1 MQEIGVN
8 LLTASK
14 PVEIDTKILEKAR
27 QVLLPFASIIVQ
39 VDSLVQILS
48 AYFPSNL
55 SIYKFH

>member
-27 QVLLPFASIIVQ
+27 QVLLPFASMIVQ

-55 SIYKFH
+55 SI

>member
-8 LLTASK
+8 LLRASK

-27 QVLLPFASIIVQ
+27 QVLLPFAAMIVQ
-39 VDSLVQILS
+39 VDILVQIIS

-55 SIYKFH
+55 SI